1 MRLRI
6 EKSKAIYYI
15 VIPSYPAETTSIC
28 KAKVMRS
35 LNNIFALAKSWL
47 WMNGDGV
54 EDLCDSEQESSTM
67 KTMVVRNQRECGRN
81 PEYYFSSLFRW
92 SRLPMTSPSPMIT
105 ALSPVSTPLSANQS
119 ARSDSGRPEQRPK
132 WLPAGQTPAR
142 RSISTARR

>member
-1 MRLRI
+1 MAAAKL
-6 EKSKAIYYI
+6 SKESSGLPE
-15 VIPSYPAETTSIC
+15 VEGGTLSGVVVDGE
-28 KAKVMRS
+28 RE
-35 LNNIFALAKSWL
+35 
-47 WMNGDGV
+47 NGDGDD
-54 EDLCDSEQESSTM
+54 DLCDSEQESSTM

-81 PEYYFSSLFRW
+81 PEYYFSSSFRW